1 MDTSMNVAV
10 IGAGTMG
17 SGIAQVAAQAGHK
30 VVLFDTRKEA
40 VDKAL
45 AGLRK
50 VLDRLVEKGKFTAE
64 QADGIHGRI
73 TPASDLKDLAGSGLV
88 IEAIIEDLGI
98 KQKLFAELEGIVAT
112 DAILATNTS
121 SLSVTAIAG
130 GLKHP
135 ERMVGLHFFNPA
147 PLLPLVEV
155 VPGLASDDA
164 LASRC
169 ATLMT
174 AWGKVPVLCK
184 DTPGFIVNRVAR
196 PFYGEA
202 IRIYEEGIAD
212 MPTIDA
218 AMKSVGFRMG
228 PFELMDLIGNDIN
241 FTVTKTVWEAFFY
254 DPRYKPSFTQQRQV
268 ESGRLGRKSGRGYYV
283 YDANGA
289 IVPSPQTSAGSLAED
304 PAGSRGTAGS
314 LRASGDP
321 AEVLQT
327 AGSPPSSGDPAEV
340 SMQIVER
347 ILAML
352 INEAA
357 DALFWQVAS
366 AKDIDLAMTKGV
378 NYPKGLLAWADEQ
391 GAAHW
396 LAVLERMQAETGED
410 RYRPSPLLRR
420 VAAASGRLA

>member
-1 MDTSMNVAV
+1 MDHSMNVAV

-30 VVLFDTRKEA
+30 VVLFDTRREA

-45 AGLRK
+45 VGLRK
-50 VLDRLVEKGKFTAE
+50 TLDKLVEKGKLTAE
-64 QADGIHGRI
+64 QAEGIHSRI

-98 KQKLFAELEGIVAT
+98 KKKLFAELEGILAA
-112 DAILATNTS
+112 DAVLATNTS

-130 GLKHP
+130 GLMHP

-155 VPGLASDDA
+155 VPGLATDEAIAPRMTA
-164 LASRC
+164 L
-169 ATLMT
+169 MQ
-174 AWGKVPVLCK
+174 AWGKTPVVCK

-218 AMKSVGFRMG
+218 AMKSVGFKMG

-268 ESGRLGRKSGRGYYV
+268 ESGRLGRKSGRGYYQ
-283 YDANGA
+283 YDTSGA
-289 IVPSPQTSAGSLAED
+289 ILPQTSVGSI
-304 PAGSRGTAGS
+304 
-314 LRASGDP
+314 
-321 AEVLQT
+321 

-340 SMQIVER
+340 SAQIVER

-352 INEAA
+352 INEAY

-366 AKDIDLAMTKGV
+366 ANDIDLAMTKGV
-378 NYPKGLLAWADEQ
+378 NYPKGLLAWSEEK

-396 LAVLERMQAETGED
+396 FDVLEGLQARYGED
-410 RYRPSPLLRR
+410 RYRPSLLLRHR
-420 VAAASGRLA
+420 ANG